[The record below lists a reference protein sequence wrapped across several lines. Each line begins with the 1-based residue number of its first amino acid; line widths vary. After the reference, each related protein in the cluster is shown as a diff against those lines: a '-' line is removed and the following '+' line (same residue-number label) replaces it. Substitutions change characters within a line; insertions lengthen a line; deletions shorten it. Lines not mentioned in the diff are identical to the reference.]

1 MCGIVG
7 MFGDERPETLKRML
21 DATSHRGED
30 STRYEFWDGRC
41 GLGINRL
48 SIMDLERGE
57 QPLHDETETV
67 HVVCNGEIYNHSAI
81 VADLRDRHDFRTR
94 SDVEVIAHLYEDH
107 GADCVNFLDGMF
119 AFLVYDQRR
128 KTFLAARDPMGIKPF
143 YYARDGHRWY
153 FASEAK
159 GILEAG
165 ADPAWIRMLP
175 PGFRLTPERGPE
187 QYYYLSTHKS
197 MPNPGMVRELLEHA
211 VEKRMMA
218 DVEVGTFL
226 SGGVDSSLVTAIT
239 AKLKP
244 DVQAFTVGVE
254 GAPDVEAAKV
264 VARYLGIRHHV
275 RPFELDE
282 LIDLLRE
289 TIWHVESYN
298 PSMVTGSVVTLMA
311 AKLAKEQGIKVVLC
325 GEGSDEIFGGY
336 LALRELEFQDLH
348 EASWELLK
356 NLHKTELQRLD
367 RMSMAVSLEARVPFL
382 DRDLVEYALN
392 LPASVKIKNVDG
404 RKIEKW
410 ILREAFDGI
419 IPDEILWREK
429 LPFDQGSGAR
439 ALIAYAEE
447 HVSDE
452 ELSDAQKRWPDAGIV
467 SKEMLF
473 YYNIWR
479 EHFGDMGG
487 TRTFDLFGDYPG
499 MMDRIETRTAT
510 SGS

>member
-7 MFGDERPETLKRML
+7 MFGDEHPDTLKRML

-57 QPLHDETETV
+57 QPIHDESHDV
-67 HVVCNGEIYNHSAI
+67 QVVCNGEIYNHSAL
-81 VADLRDRHDFRTR
+81 VGDLRDRHDFCTR

-119 AFLVYDQRR
+119 AFLVYDRRR
-128 KTFLAARDPMGIKPF
+128 KTFLAARDPLGIKPF

-159 GILEAG
+159 GILETG
-165 ADPAWIRMLP
+165 VDPAWIRMLP

-187 QYYYLSTHKS
+187 QYFYLATHKS
-197 MPNPGMVRELLEHA
+197 IPNPGMVRELLAHA

-239 AKLKP
+239 AGLKP
-244 DVQAFTVGVE
+244 DVKAFTVGVE
-254 GAPDVEAAKV
+254 GAPDVEAAKIV
-264 VARYLGIRHHV
+264 SRHLGIRHYV
-275 RPFELDE
+275 RAFEVDE
-282 LIDLLRE
+282 LVDLLGE

-311 AKLAKEQGIKVVLC
+311 AKLAKEEGVKVVLC

-348 EASWELLK
+348 DASWRLIE

-392 LPASVKIKNVDG
+392 LPASAKIKNVDG

-419 IPDEILWREK
+419 IPSEILWREK

-439 ALIAYAEE
+439 ALIAYAESQ
-447 HVSDE
+447 VSDD
-452 ELSDAQKRWPDAGIV
+452 ELREARERWPDAGIV

-479 EHFGDMGG
+479 EHFGEMGG
-487 TRTFDLFGDYPG
+487 HRRFDLFGDYPG

>member
-7 MFGDERPETLKRML
+7 MFGGENPDTVKRML
-21 DATSHRGED
+21 DATIHRGED

-57 QPLHDETETV
+57 QPLHDEKNEI
-67 HVVCNGEIYNHSAI
+67 HVVCNGEIYNHAAI
-81 VADLRDRHDFRTR
+81 VGDLRNRHTFRTR

-107 GADCVNFLDGMF
+107 GADCVDLLDGMF
-119 AFLVYDQRR
+119 AFIVYDEKR
-128 KTFLAARDPMGIKPF
+128 KTFLAARDPLGIKPF

-165 ADPAWIRMLP
+165 VDPAWIRMLP

-187 QYYYLSTHKS
+187 QYFYLATHKS
-197 MPNPGMVRELLEHA
+197 MPNPGMVRQLLEHA

-226 SGGVDSSLVTAIT
+226 SGGIDSSLVTAIT
-239 AKLKP
+239 ARLNP
-244 DVQAFTVGVE
+244 NVQAFTVGVE
-254 GAPDVEAAKV
+254 GAPDVEAARV
-264 VARYLGIRHHV
+264 VAQHLGIRHHV
-275 RPFELDE
+275 RPFEVDE
-282 LIDLLRE
+282 LVDLLHE

-311 AKLAKEQGIKVVLC
+311 AKLAKDKGIKVVLC

-336 LALRELEFQDLH
+336 LALRELECQDLH
-348 EASWELLK
+348 EASWQLME

-392 LPASVKIKNVDG
+392 LPAAVKIKDNGD
-404 RKIEKW
+404 RKVEKW
-410 ILREAFDGI
+410 ILREAFDGL

-447 HVSDE
+447 QVSDE
-452 ELSDAQKRWPDAGIV
+452 ELSEAQKKWPDANIV

-479 EHFGDMGG
+479 QHFGDMGG
-487 TRTFDLFGDYPG
+487 RRRFDLFGDYPG
-499 MMDRIETRTAT
+499 MMDRIENRTAT

>member
-1 MCGIVG
+1 
-7 MFGDERPETLKRML
+7 MFGGERPDTVKRML

-30 STRYEFWDGRC
+30 STRYEFWDERC

-57 QPLHDETETV
+57 QPIHNEARDV
-67 HVVCNGEIYNHSAI
+67 HVVCNGEIYNHAAI
-81 VADLRDRHDFRTR
+81 VSDLRDRHEFRTR

-107 GADCVNFLDGMF
+107 GAECVNFLDGMF
-119 AFLVYDQRR
+119 AFLVYDQKRQ
-128 KTFLAARDPMGIKPF
+128 TFLAARDPLGIKPF
-143 YYARDGHRWY
+143 YYARDAERWY

-159 GILEAG
+159 GILAAG
-165 ADPAWIRMLP
+165 VDPTWIRMLP

-187 QYYYLSTHKS
+187 RYFYLASHKS
-197 MPNPGMVRELLEHA
+197 MPKPSVVRELLEHA

-226 SGGVDSSLVTAIT
+226 SGGVDSSLITAIT
-239 AKLKP
+239 SKLNP

-264 VARYLGIRHHV
+264 VAKHLGIRHHV
-275 RPFELDE
+275 RRFEVSE
-282 LIDLLRE
+282 LVELLRE

-311 AKLAKEQGIKVVLC
+311 ARLAKEQGIKVVLC

-336 LALRELEFQDLH
+336 IALRDLEFQDLQD
-348 EASWELLK
+348 ASWTLIE
-356 NLHKTELQRLD
+356 NLHMTELQRLD

-392 LPASVKIKNVDG
+392 LPASVKIKDDG
-404 RKIEKW
+404 ERKVEKW
-410 ILREAFDGI
+410 ILREAFDGV

-439 ALIAYAEE
+439 ALIAYAENQ
-447 HVSDE
+447 VSDE
-452 ELSDAQKRWPDAGIV
+452 DLARAKRQWPDAGIV

-479 EHFGDMGG
+479 EHFGEMGG
-487 TRTFDLFGDYPG
+487 RRRFDLFGDYPG
-499 MMDRIETRTAT
+499 MMDRIEVRTAS